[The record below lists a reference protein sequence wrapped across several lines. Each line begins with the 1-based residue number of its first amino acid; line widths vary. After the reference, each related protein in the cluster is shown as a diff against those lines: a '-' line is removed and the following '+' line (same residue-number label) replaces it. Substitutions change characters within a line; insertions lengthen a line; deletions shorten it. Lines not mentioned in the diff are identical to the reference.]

1 MTTTQIILAAV
12 LAPLFIA
19 VLVLAA
25 RYVLPVNR
33 VPLRYNLRNLQVRW
47 LTTLVTS
54 VAVILIIALL
64 TIMLMFVKGMD
75 RLTEGS
81 GNPRNVLIMS
91 DGATDEAF
99 SSLPGGFSFE
109 LLPADL
115 QQYIV
120 KTPDGKFMGSKEV
133 YVIVT
138 HMLPNPEPGGRKRR
152 YVQMR
157 GVDDPRLAAAVHDI
171 ELGSGQ
177 WFSSTGEPEIVL
189 GAGVAQTFGRDYG
202 KPALVPGDE
211 VEIGPLKWKVTGIM
225 KPSNSAFG
233 SEIWTH
239 DQIVQ
244 NRFGRQNSYSSYV
257 VRTGDEATAKLAA
270 VALKEFRSERAL
282 KAETEREY
290 YAKLTATNDQ
300 FRYAAIFVAVIMAI
314 GGALGVMITMFAAVS
329 QRTKD
334 IGMLRLLG
342 YTRLQIL
349 CSFMLESFLVAI
361 VGGLLGVGLAALA
374 DGLTANSTVSAGQ
387 GGGKSIVLQLD
398 IDAWIVGIAMV
409 FALVMGAV
417 GGVIPSVN
425 AMRLRPLESLR

>member
-1 MTTTQIILAAV
+1 MTTMQIILAAV
-12 LAPLFIA
+12 LAPLFLA

-25 RYVLPVNR
+25 MYVLPVKR

-81 GNPRNVLIMS
+81 GNPGNVLIMS

-99 SSLPGGFSFE
+99 SSLPGGFSFQ

-157 GVDDPRLAAAVHDI
+157 GVDDPVLAAAVHDI
-171 ELGSGQ
+171 ELGSGR
-177 WFSSTGEPEIVL
+177 WFSSTGEPEVVL
-189 GAGVAQTFGRDYG
+189 GAGVAQNFGRDYG
-202 KPALVPGDE
+202 KATLVPGDE
-211 VEIGPLKWKVTGIM
+211 VEIGPLKWKVVGIM
-225 KPSNSAFG
+225 KPNNSAFG

-244 NRFGRQNSYSSYV
+244 TRFGRQNSYSSYV
-257 VRTGDEATAKLAA
+257 VRTQDEATAKLAA

-334 IGMLRLLG
+334 IGVLRLLG
-342 YTRLQIL
+342 YTRFQIL
-349 CSFMLESFLVAI
+349 CSFMLESFLVAVI
-361 VGGLLGVGLAALA
+361 GGLLGVGLASLA

-409 FALVMGAV
+409 FALIMGAV
-417 GGVIPSVN
+417 GGIIPAVS